1 MTPLTEATNRPV
13 GEAPA
18 ADAEAEVLRRR
29 VRQAL
34 VELSAEHRHL
44 LFLKYVKG
52 LSLPEMAA
60 ALSASVPVLK
70 VRLGHARRELLIKV
84 GDAAA

>member
-1 MTPLTEATNRPV
+1 MRSVTEAKNGPA
-13 GEAPA
+13 GELPA

-34 VELSAEHRHL
+34 GELSAEHRHL

-52 LSLPEMAA
+52 LSLPEMAK

-70 VRLGHARRELLIKV
+70 VRLGHARRVLLIKV
-84 GDAAA
+84 GYVAG

>member
-1 MTPLTEATNRPV
+1 MTPATNAKTAPAA
-13 GEAPA
+13 ESPA

-52 LSLPEMAA
+52 LSLPEMAT
-60 ALSASVPVLK
+60 ALSASVPALK

-84 GDAAA
+84 GYAAA

>member
-1 MTPLTEATNRPV
+1 MTPLTEAKSAPV
-13 GEAPA
+13 
-18 ADAEAEVLRRR
+18 ADAEAEVLKRR

-34 VELSAEHRHL
+34 AELSTEHRHL

-52 LSLPEMAA
+52 LSLSEMAKA
-60 ALSASVPVLK
+60 VSASEPALK

-84 GDAAA
+84 GYAAA